1 MDHSKELRLIAA
13 DIVKTE
19 AGGLNNSQ
27 YWGMRLRVLA
37 DILESGDAPI
47 TDQSSRPDKC
57 SAESHAL
64 KRMGGYSVCPDCDED
79 IYLTLT

>member
-1 MDHSKELRLIAA
+1 MDHSKELRLIAD

-47 TDQSSRPDKC
+47 TDQRNQQVVSSRKDRLRPK
-57 SAESHAL
+57 A
-64 KRMGGYSVCPDCDED
+64 G
-79 IYLTLT
+79 